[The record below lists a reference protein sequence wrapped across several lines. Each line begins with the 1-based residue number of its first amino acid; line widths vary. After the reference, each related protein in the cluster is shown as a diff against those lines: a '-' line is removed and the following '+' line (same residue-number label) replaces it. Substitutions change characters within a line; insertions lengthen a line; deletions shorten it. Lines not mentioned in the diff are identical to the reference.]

1 MVLSTSDWEVIG
13 AVIIITL
20 VMIAII
26 VGLALWIWFSRK
38 IMFRLGEK
46 IRKRIA
52 NKNLNQKEK

>member
-1 MVLSTSDWEVIG
+1 MALSTSDWQTIG
-13 AVIIITL
+13 VVTIIIL

-38 IMFRLGEK
+38 IMFGLGQK
-46 IRKRIA
+46 VRKRIA